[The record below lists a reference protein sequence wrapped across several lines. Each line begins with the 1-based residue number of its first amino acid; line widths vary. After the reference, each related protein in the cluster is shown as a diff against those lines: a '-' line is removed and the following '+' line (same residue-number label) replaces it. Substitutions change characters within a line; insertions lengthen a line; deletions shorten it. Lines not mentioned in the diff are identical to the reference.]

1 MPTRTHDRG
10 ADSRLRR
17 RAAGRYAPFKCAA
30 AALLAAVPLA
40 ALLPAGA
47 ALADTGRTGSQ
58 IYVCTGA
65 GGVPEYRNGPAGK
78 GCKPLDLPDVVS
90 VPAGRGAPRAAVR
103 AEPSAP
109 AAAADFPRVDRATQR
124 QRDGERRAVLEEEL
138 RSEQA
143 RLATLRAE
151 YNQGQPE
158 RRGDERNHQ
167 RYLDR
172 VDRLAA
178 DIARSEANA
187 AALRRELANLKE

>member
-1 MPTRTHDRG
+1 M
-10 ADSRLRR
+10 A
-17 RAAGRYAPFKCAA
+17 CAV
-30 AALLAAVPLA
+30 AALLAAVLA
-40 ALLPAGA
+40 PAGS
-47 ALADTGRTGSQ
+47 ALADAGRSGSQ

-90 VPAGRGAPRAAVR
+90 VPAGRAAPRAAAR
-103 AEPSAP
+103 AEPFAP
-109 AAAADFPRVDRATQR
+109 AVASDFPRVDRATQR
-124 QRDGERRAVLEEEL
+124 QRDSERRTVLEEEL

-143 RLATLRAE
+143 RLAALRAE

-167 RYLDR
+167 RYLER